1 MAEIKTPNGTL
12 IGLIVEPKEPEKK
25 ADEAPVEKK
34 RVGRPPKT
42 EK

>member
-1 MAEIKTPNGTL
+1 MAEIQTPNGTL
-12 IGLIVEPKEPEKK
+12 IGLVVEPEKEEK
-25 ADEAPVEKK
+25 QDEAPVEKK